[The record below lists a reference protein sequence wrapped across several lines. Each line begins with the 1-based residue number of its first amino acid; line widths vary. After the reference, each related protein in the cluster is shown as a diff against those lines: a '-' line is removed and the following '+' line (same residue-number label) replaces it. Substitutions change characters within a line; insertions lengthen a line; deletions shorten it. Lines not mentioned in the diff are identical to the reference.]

1 MPGGIH
7 LQRKDIG
14 VIARS
19 SMNCILHGTTI
30 LQLKAVDR
38 GLDFRMMSRQ
48 LLTLSRD
55 ARAFS
60 RFALLNISSRTL
72 STTAVRRSSSNSPP
86 VIQINKGTFYR
97 NYPSPAIAESENPPF
112 YPNLTWSL
120 PSEKPGASSSSS
132 SSSSSGDKLQHWAII
147 GSSGQSKF
155 LEILRGQYIAI
166 PPNSR
171 TFPYLATESVKRSPS
186 RAIQYVGFNGEQS
199 QAAGGIRG
207 AYLSAR
213 YESLREETDFTVQ
226 QYLEG
231 KTELNPLDESGLS
244 EEDQRLLDQVTTDLK
259 LKELLSMPV
268 ANLSNG
274 QTRRARIAKALL
286 NRPEVLLLDEP
297 FMGLDPP
304 TVATLS
310 PLLYNL
316 AAKSEPRLVISLRP
330 QDKIPEWINHVV
342 FLGPNNT
349 VALQGEKS
357 DVLETLNI
365 WRTVALE
372 ADQGKKDAFR
382 SSLSEHA
389 KEKYDHALKLFEEG
403 RFETKLGILNDVGMV
418 SQSSRPVLKDRE
430 TSGQGEPIIAMDG
443 VNVRYGDKCV
453 LGNWQQTINGEK
465 KEGLHWKVHRGERWG
480 VFGLNGSG
488 KTTLVSLI
496 TSDHPQTYSLP
507 LKLFG
512 RSRLPE
518 PGKPGL
524 SIFDLQR
531 KIGHSSPEVH
541 AFFPRNLS
549 LFRSLATAFADTF
562 LAKPNLDDSKTADIL
577 ASLLFFEADLNP
589 DFKPG
594 QQHQQPLSPTTDI
607 TDPKL
612 SWIHDIRFSSLSV
625 SQQRLILLLRALVH
639 KPDLVV
645 LDESFGGMAPSLR
658 DKCLHYLEVGQRHA
672 TSTGSRRT
680 LDFARVWNLP
690 PQPTAEEMR
699 FGGISKEQALVVISH
714 VREEVPD
721 IIGRWMVLPSPS
733 VEAERGM
740 VKQVDENGR
749 LIYREGVLGEEETV
763 AGEGWDRIWGLRE
776 D

>member
-1 MPGGIH
+1 
-7 LQRKDIG
+7 
-14 VIARS
+14 
-19 SMNCILHGTTI
+19 
-30 LQLKAVDR
+30 
-38 GLDFRMMSRQ
+38 MMSRR

-60 RFALLNISSRTL
+60 RFALLNTSSRTL
-72 STTAVRRSSSNSPP
+72 STTAVRRGRSNSPP
-86 VIQINKGTFYR
+86 VIQITKGTFYR

-120 PSEKPGASSSSS
+120 PSEKPDASSSSPL
-132 SSSSSGDKLQHWAII
+132 SSGDKLQHWAII

-231 KTELNPLDESGLS
+231 KTELNPFDELGLS

-316 AAKSEPRLVISLRP
+316 AVKSEPRLVISLRP

-349 VALQGEKS
+349 VALQGEKG

-365 WRTVALE
+365 WKTVALE
-372 ADQGKKDAFR
+372 TDQGKKDAFR

-389 KEKYDHALKLFEEG
+389 KEKYDHAQKLFEEG

-418 SQSSRPVLKDRE
+418 SQSARPVLKDRE

-443 VNVRYGDKCV
+443 VN
-453 LGNWQQTINGEK
+453 
-465 KEGLHWKVHRGERWG
+465 
-480 VFGLNGSG
+480 
-488 KTTLVSLI
+488 
-496 TSDHPQTYSLP
+496 TYSLP

-549 LFRSLATAFADTF
+549 LLRSLATAFADTF

-749 LIYREGVLGEEETV
+749 LIYREGVLGEDETV